1 MSALGQKRRHAITQA
16 KSASPLKADMA
27 SLPRRL
33 VPVPDVGPACCGW
46 PKGAVHPSYLT
57 TADASNLLLVFPGND
72 GLGTQSRYPRTFLAK
87 GERVCRRAA
96 MHLQILVAGG
106 RLTWRYVANGS
117 HLRVKSTRS
126 RSAGGTEDAD
136 GMLSGQLFG
145 PGGNTTPECW
155 IDGRRMRAAPNA
167 RAIAEE
173 AMPSKLGQ
181 SGVSS

>member
-1 MSALGQKRRHAITQA
+1 MR
-16 KSASPLKADMA
+16 
-27 SLPRRL
+27 
-33 VPVPDVGPACCGW
+33 
-46 PKGAVHPSYLT
+46 
-57 TADASNLLLVFPGND
+57 
-72 GLGTQSRYPRTFLAK
+72 SRVTRELFFAK

-96 MHLQILVAGG
+96 MHLQILEAGG

-117 HLRVKSTRS
+117 HLRMKSTHS

-136 GMLSGQLFG
+136 GMLSGQRFG

-167 RAIAEE
+167 CAIAEE